1 MFRWPSLLTIAVIVG
16 GWSVLANNSSG
27 QMTPPSPPLPYGAPT
42 AESVVPLPP
51 TSVNLP
57 PSDPGAGGP
66 PPGSGPPSYPPP
78 SYPPSSYPPSS
89 YPAPSYPPPTYPTP
103 SVPPSYPQ
111 PYPPPSNFGPAYPP
125 VAASDTPLPPPTVI
139 ATPFEKPAES
149 SWYTRVDYFHWNER
163 AGGTD
168 FVNEFGALYTLGYQR
183 RIGCQRFR
191 VEVFGGDMTYD
202 GGLQWPNGVIEP
214 DTSSTRYLGC
224 RGEYEYLCE
233 PTWWPEGTF
242 FLGVGSRFWIRD
254 IEAGFGVWGDFG
266 EETQET
272 WWTLYPYVGL
282 EIKRPLQSGL
292 EIYTSMRVGATAIT
306 YNYSNAYDLP
316 VYPRL
321 GVVAGIELG
330 LRGKSLSL
338 SGSCEV
344 MTWARSKEQYFYTTD
359 ANGNPM
365 IGAVDQPEVDDA
377 PPGRQ
382 TLL

>member
-292 EIYTSMRVGATAIT
+292 EIYTSMHSGGHGHNLQLLQRLRPPRVSPPGRGGGDRVGI
-306 YNYSNAYDLP
+306 
-316 VYPRL
+316 
-321 GVVAGIELG
+321 AGEESLALG
-330 LRGKSLSL
+330 LVRGDDL
-338 SGSCEV
+338 GPV
-344 MTWARSKEQYFYTTD
+344 Q
-359 ANGNPM
+359 
-365 IGAVDQPEVDDA
+365 GAVFLYHRRQRQSHDRGGGSARVDDA